1 MTTPVSCFLGCLE
14 EDRRVRWALERTL
27 IPLLKSWGLV
37 EQTSESR
44 CRQMAE
50 QRDGRCKRGGGGE
63 LTGREPSPRLQCAGM
78 VYEHLAYTGDSGSR
92 NAKSEMSRNK
102 AKEDCRMSPSS
113 REPPTLPSATDHRQT
128 LDDWQRG
135 LIRGAIS

>member
-1 MTTPVSCFLGCLE
+1 MRAAVGRWLSGE
-14 EDRRVRWALERTL
+14 MAGVRE
-27 IPLLKSWGLV
+27 
-37 EQTSESR
+37 
-44 CRQMAE
+44 
-50 QRDGRCKRGGGGE
+50 GGE

-113 REPPTLPSATDHRQT
+113 REPPTLPSADLR
-128 LDDWQRG
+128 
-135 LIRGAIS
+135 